1 MEAQEGITGQGPPRA
16 RLLLLYG
23 VSHQAAGLVE
33 RLSPKHYEVIS
44 CPVSAASES
53 WLSELQADLV
63 LLLPPSDQKQLLEAC
78 SAVRERTDAPVVV
91 LSERDDELLITRAL
105 ATGVDEY
112 LVLPMGDRELA
123 ARIEALL
130 RRLQRQAGLGDT
142 RQVGE
147 LTLST
152 ADHSVERNGRRI
164 FLSPIEFR
172 VLACLASSPGKVLTH
187 QTLMSRV
194 WGAEYVDS
202 RHYLRL
208 YIRYL
213 REKLE
218 DDPTSPQLIVS
229 EWGVGYRLQLPEQ
242 QAAAAERGPRPRR
255 AARPAPSLGLA

>member
-1 MEAQEGITGQGPPRA
+1 MEGQGNGTTEQTRA

-23 VSHQAAGLVE
+23 SPQQGAELVQ
-33 RLSPKHYEVIS
+33 RLSPEQYEVIS
-44 CPVSAASES
+44 CPVSAASEG
-53 WLSELQADLV
+53 WLDELQPELV
-63 LLLPPSDQKQLLEAC
+63 ILAPPDEEKPLLAAC
-78 SAVRERTDAPVVV
+78 GAVRERTDAPVVV
-91 LSERDDELLITRAL
+91 LSDRGDELLITRAL
-105 ATGVDEY
+105 AAGVDEY

-130 RRLQRQAGLGDT
+130 RRLQRQTALGDT
-142 RQVGE
+142 RQVGD
-147 LTLST
+147 LTLCTS
-152 ADHSVERNGRRI
+152 DHSVERNGKRV

-172 VLACLASSPGKVLTH
+172 LLACLASSPGKVLTH

-218 DDPTSPQLIVS
+218 EDPTHPQLIVS
-229 EWGVGYRLQLPEQ
+229 EWGVGYRLEPD
-242 QAAAAERGPRPRR
+242 ATSGRSTPVAVSVTG
-255 AARPAPSLGLA
+255 